1 MINIKIILFIPLLL
15 LVILML
21 PRFRSHT
28 LSRLIMIAISLLGM
42 VFVLFPSLSNK
53 LAKYVG
59 VGRGAD
65 LIIYIF
71 MVFSFL
77 YCIFLYAKLRKLQQ
91 DQTEIIKMIAIQ
103 QAIDNRKE
111 SDKIEKETG

>member
-1 MINIKIILFIPLLL
+1 
-15 LVILML
+15 
-21 PRFRSHT
+21 
-28 LSRLIMIAISLLGM
+28 MIAISLLGM

-65 LIIYIF
+65 LIIYVF

-77 YCIFLYAKLRKLQQ
+77 YAIFLYAKLRKMQQ
-91 DQTEIIKMIAIQ
+91 DQTEIIKAIAIQ
-103 QAIDNRKE
+103 HAIDNRKNNE
-111 SDKIEKETG
+111 EIAN